1 MSIPLINLL
10 TPLQSRCHASNFWII
25 VPRLAS
31 MIEAQSYGGM
41 KGKEVDLTLPIYI
54 FGSH

>member
-1 MSIPLINLL
+1 MRRPQKED
-10 TPLQSRCHASNFWII
+10 QSRPILYDLF
-25 VPRLAS
+25 VRLLV
-31 MIEAQSYGGM
+31 